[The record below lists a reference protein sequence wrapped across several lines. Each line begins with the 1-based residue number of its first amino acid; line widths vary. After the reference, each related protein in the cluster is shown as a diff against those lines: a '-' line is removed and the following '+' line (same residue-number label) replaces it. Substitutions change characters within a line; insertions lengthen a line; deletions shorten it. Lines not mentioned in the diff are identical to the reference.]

1 MIFVPLSVRRGL
13 CSLTC
18 FWVQFS
24 LLFYWHIFYI
34 CFIKED
40 GKGKKRYIMKKRIR
54 QYIGLLSAVLAYYA
68 VHEGAH
74 LLYALSTGVFRQI
87 NFMGIGMQIGIYE
100 ERMSDTGLGIFCS
113 VGVAA
118 TMITAYVL
126 TLTSAQICKVKSK
139 TFKACMYY
147 ITIAMLLLD
156 PLYLSILCGF
166 FGGGDM
172 NGIALLLPEWLARSF
187 FGVLLVI
194 NCVIFWKVVLPKYKE
209 AFAEQ

>member
-1 MIFVPLSVRRGL
+1 
-13 CSLTC
+13 
-18 FWVQFS
+18 
-24 LLFYWHIFYI
+24 
-34 CFIKED
+34 
-40 GKGKKRYIMKKRIR
+40 MKKRIR

-74 LLYALSTGVFRQI
+74 LIYALSAGIFRQI

-100 ERMSDTGLGIFCS
+100 ERMSDTGLGIFCCI
-113 VGVAA
+113 GVAA

-126 TLTSAQICKVKSK
+126 TLTSAQICKVKTK

-172 NGIALLLPEWLARSF
+172 NGIAIFLPEWLARSF

>member
-1 MIFVPLSVRRGL
+1 
-13 CSLTC
+13 
-18 FWVQFS
+18 
-24 LLFYWHIFYI
+24 
-34 CFIKED
+34 
-40 GKGKKRYIMKKRIR
+40 
-54 QYIGLLSAVLAYYA
+54 
-68 VHEGAH
+68 
-74 LLYALSTGVFRQI
+74 
-87 NFMGIGMQIGIYE
+87 
-100 ERMSDTGLGIFCS
+100 MSDTGLGIFCS
-113 VGVAA
+113 VGVGA

-139 TFKACMYY
+139 IFKAFMYY

-187 FGVLLVI
+187 IGALLVI
-194 NCVIFWKVVLPKYKE
+194 NCLIFWKVVLPRYKE

>member
-1 MIFVPLSVRRGL
+1 
-13 CSLTC
+13 
-18 FWVQFS
+18 
-24 LLFYWHIFYI
+24 
-34 CFIKED
+34 
-40 GKGKKRYIMKKRIR
+40 MKKRIR

-74 LLYALSTGVFRQI
+74 LIYALSTGAFRQI

-100 ERMSDTGLGIFCS
+100 ERMSDTGLGIFCG
-113 VGVAA
+113 VGVVA

-139 TFKACMYY
+139 IFKACMYY

-172 NGIALLLPEWLARSF
+172 NGIALFLPEWLARSF
-187 FGVLLVI
+187 FGALLVI
-194 NCVIFWKVVLPKYKE
+194 NCLIFWKVVLSRYKE